1 MPLTKTALITAILG
15 TAVLLFLSQNLE
27 PETIKISEINSKML
41 EQQARIEGKI
51 ASLKTYETLAT
62 FVLADETGE
71 MTVVA
76 YNLGINQNLT
86 GKSAIVIGRI
96 KEYKG
101 KLEIEATKIQ
111 EK

>member
-1 MPLTKTALITAILG
+1 MTITKTALITAILG

-27 PETIKISEINSKML
+27 PETIKISKINSQML
-41 EQQARIEGKI
+41 EQQARVEGKI
-51 ASLKTYETLAT
+51 TSQKSYETLAT
-62 FVLADETGE
+62 FVLGDETGE
-71 MTVVA
+71 ITVVA
-76 YNLGINQNLT
+76 YNLDKNQNLT